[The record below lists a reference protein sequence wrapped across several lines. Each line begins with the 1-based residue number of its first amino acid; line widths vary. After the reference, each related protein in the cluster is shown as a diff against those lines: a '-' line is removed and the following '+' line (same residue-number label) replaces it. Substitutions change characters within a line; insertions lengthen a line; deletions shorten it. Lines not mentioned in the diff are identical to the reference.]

1 MAEEAA
7 GIRAYE
13 GLFSQVMRNMVDY
26 RRDKSLPACTA
37 VSQAWFELCGDLSIC
52 TAGHPRADERPPPG
66 HSGDGHSTLS
76 NICCRNEGW
85 DDVNQRPLLAPGS
98 CDDADWGWR
107 AAQSPDGDH
116 GDCCDAC
123 AAASGL
129 DHADPKYQSSCVAER
144 FVGPSVCGVDSEGNV
159 DVPEFLSECSTGPH
173 HEFTGVGDADCEWDH
188 DAQWDV
194 CGGRTCG
201 LTSSSLA
208 DLKAEYAAHE
218 ANADGSDFA
227 WWERDAGKA
236 LAELARAQIVNGAA
250 GNHAGVTMNLRYD
263 DTGEACAAAAL
274 EATTGGEL
282 EIVQG
287 AVWVYKPNSLA
298 GGNIRIGEMASMN
311 LLGGSNHGTVGI
323 AHAQGA
329 IRVVDV
335 ENTGR
340 IEIEEA
346 GNVMIAGVHNE
357 GNVYI
362 SGSRVSV
369 LDVFNSGNVEYKGSG
384 CDAYQISNSGT
395 ITFSHGSVGHL
406 ELTANSGTVTFEG
419 GSSGSVS
426 APAGTA
432 VHIHEGA
439 AVEVNWF

>member
-1 MAEEAA
+1 M
-7 GIRAYE
+7 RA
-13 GLFSQVMRNMVDY
+13 
-26 RRDKSLPACTA
+26 T
-37 VSQAWFELCGDLSIC
+37 
-52 TAGHPRADERPPPG
+52 T
-66 HSGDGHSTLS
+66 T
-76 NICCRNEGW
+76 
-85 DDVNQRPLLAPGS
+85 
-98 CDDADWGWR
+98 
-107 AAQSPDGDH
+107 
-116 GDCCDAC
+116 
-123 AAASGL
+123 
-129 DHADPKYQSSCVAER
+129 
-144 FVGPSVCGVDSEGNV
+144 
-159 DVPEFLSECSTGPH
+159 
-173 HEFTGVGDADCEWDH
+173 
-188 DAQWDV
+188 
-194 CGGRTCG
+194 
-201 LTSSSLA
+201 
-208 DLKAEYAAHE
+208 
-218 ANADGSDFA
+218 
-227 WWERDAGKA
+227 
-236 LAELARAQIVNGAA
+236 
-250 GNHAGVTMNLRYD
+250 
-263 DTGEACAAAAL
+263 TGEACAAAAL

-298 GGNIRIGEMASMN
+298 GGNIRIGAMASMN

-369 LDVFNSGNVEYKGSG
+369 LDVFNSGNVEFKGSG
-384 CDAYQISNSGT
+384 CDAYQIANSGT

-406 ELTANSGTVTFEG
+406 ELTANSGTVTFER

-439 AVEVNWF
+439 AVEVTWF